1 MGLRTDP
8 TEIRR
13 KGASVITTQLIL
25 NLLLILSVA
34 WILGS
39 LFSRFGLPAMLG
51 ELLAGVILGPPL
63 LGVVLSSDALELL
76 AELGI
81 FFVMFHSGME
91 MDPKELVEHIWP
103 SLGVALGG
111 FVTPYA
117 LGFLTAKL
125 FGATLF
131 QALVIGMGVSVT
143 AIAVQMVILYSMR
156 INRSE
161 LGHIIVGAAIA
172 DDILALIA
180 LSTLLALARTG
191 NIDFQAIGFTLLK
204 VGLFFALTILVGE
217 FVVPRF
223 TRHLTDKGG
232 KAFTFA
238 VVVALMMGYC
248 AELAGLHL
256 VVGAFL
262 AGQFVRR
269 EIVDDRVYE
278 VIHDRFFGISYGF
291 LVPIFFASLSFEIHF
306 SLSPSFLLF
315 SLALIGV
322 AIVGKLVGCGLGAAL
337 FGYNAWESSI
347 IGFGMNGR
355 GAVELVI
362 ATVVLQESRTLLAD
376 GVIQQPLLTG
386 DQFSALILMAFVTT
400 FLAPASLKWAVGRA
414 CNSDERSHFCQLWDE
429 SKES

>member
-1 MGLRTDP
+1 M
-8 TEIRR
+8 
-13 KGASVITTQLIL
+13 ITTSLIL

-63 LGVVLSSDALELL
+63 LGVVISSDAIELL

-91 MDPKELVEHIWP
+91 MDPKELLEHIWP

-111 FVTPYA
+111 FIIPYT
-117 LGFLTAKL
+117 LGFITAKA

-161 LGHIIVGAAIA
+161 LGHVIIGAAIA
-172 DDILALIA
+172 DDIFALIA
-180 LSTLLALARTG
+180 FSTILGLAETG
-191 NIDFQAIGFTLLK
+191 NISFLAIGLILLK
-204 VGLFFALTILVGE
+204 VIAFFALTILLGE
-217 FVVPRF
+217 FVVPKF
-223 TRHLTDKGG
+223 ARHLTDKGG

-238 VVVALMMGYC
+238 VVVALLMGYC

-269 EIVDDRVYE
+269 EILDSRVYE
-278 VIHDRFFGISYGF
+278 VINDRFFGISYGF
-291 LVPIFFASLSFEIHF
+291 LVPIFFASLSF
-306 SLSPSFLLF
+306 SLHLSLNPSFLIF
-315 SLALIGV
+315 SLVLILV
-322 AIVGKLVGCGLGAAL
+322 AIVGKLVGCGLGATL
-337 FGYNAWESSI
+337 FKYNFWESSI

-355 GAVELVI
+355 GAVELVV
-362 ATVVLQESRTLLAD
+362 ATVVLHKSQELMAK
-376 GVIQQPLLTG
+376 GVISAPLLTE
-386 DQFSALILMAFVTT
+386 DQFSALLLMAFVTT
-400 FLAPASLKWAVGRA
+400 IVAPISLKWAVARTCGSTERA
-414 CNSDERSHFCQLWDE
+414 DFCELWDE
-429 SKES
+429 SKGS

>member
-1 MGLRTDP
+1 M
-8 TEIRR
+8 
-13 KGASVITTQLIL
+13 ITTNLIL

-63 LGVVLSSDALELL
+63 LGVILSSDAIELL

-91 MDPKELVEHIWP
+91 MDPKELLEHIWP

-111 FVTPYA
+111 FITPYA

-161 LGHIIVGAAIA
+161 LGHVIIGAAIA
-172 DDILALIA
+172 DDIFALIA
-180 LSTLLALARTG
+180 LSTILGLAQTG
-191 NIDFQAIGFTLLK
+191 NISFFAIGFILLK
-204 VGLFFALTILVGE
+204 VIAFFAVTILLGE

-223 TRHLTDKGG
+223 TKHLTDKGG

-238 VVVALMMGYC
+238 VVVALLMGYF

-269 EIVDDRVYE
+269 EILDSRVYE
-278 VIHDRFFGISYGF
+278 VINDRFFGISYGF
-291 LVPIFFASLSFEIHF
+291 LVPIFFVSLSFNLH
-306 SLSPSFLLF
+306 LTMAPSFLLF
-315 SLALIGV
+315 SLVLILV
-322 AIVGKLVGCGLGAAL
+322 AILGKLVGCGLGATL
-337 FGYNAWESSI
+337 FKYNVWESTI

-355 GAVELVI
+355 GAVELVV
-362 ATVVLQESRTLLAD
+362 ATVVLHQSQELMAK
-376 GVIQQPLLTG
+376 GVISAPLLTE
-386 DQFSALILMAFVTT
+386 DQFSALLLMAFVTT
-400 FLAPASLKWAVGRA
+400 ILAPISLKWAVTRTCGSTERA
-414 CNSDERSHFCQLWDE
+414 DFCELWDE
-429 SKES
+429 SKGS

>member
-1 MGLRTDP
+1 M
-8 TEIRR
+8 
-13 KGASVITTQLIL
+13 ITPQLIL
-25 NLLLILSVA
+25 HLLLILSVA

-63 LGVVLSSDALELL
+63 LGVVLSSDPIELL
-76 AELGI
+76 AEFGI

-91 MDPKELVEHIWP
+91 MDPKELLEHIWP
-103 SLGVALGG
+103 SLGVAVGG
-111 FVTPYA
+111 FIIPYA
-117 LGFLTAKL
+117 LGFLTAKA

-143 AIAVQMVILYSMR
+143 AIAVQVVILYSMK
-156 INRSE
+156 INQSE
-161 LGHIIVGAAIA
+161 LGHVIIGAAIA

-180 LSTLLALARTG
+180 LSTLLGLAQTG
-191 NIDFQAIGFTLLK
+191 SISFSAISLILVKVIVFFT
-204 VGLFFALTILVGE
+204 LTILVGE

-238 VVVALMMGYC
+238 VVVALLMGYF
-248 AELAGLHL
+248 AEMAGLHL

-269 EIVDDRVYE
+269 EILDSKVYE
-278 VIHDRFFGISYGF
+278 VINDRFFGISYGF
-291 LVPIFFASLSFEIHF
+291 LVPIFFATLSFHLHL
-306 SLSPSFLLF
+306 SLEPSFLIF
-315 SLALIGV
+315 SLALILV
-322 AIVGKLVGCGLGAAL
+322 AVAGKLIGCGLGAAL
-337 FGYNAWESSI
+337 FKYNFWESNI

-362 ATVVLQESRTLLAD
+362 ATVVLKQSQILMTN
-376 GVIQQPLLTG
+376 GVINAPLLT
-386 DQFSALILMAFVTT
+386 DNQFSALILMAFVTT
-400 FLAPASLKWAVGRA
+400 FLAPVSLKWAVARA
-414 CNSDERSHFCQLWDE
+414 CGSKEKAEFCDLWDE
-429 SKES
+429 SRGS

>member
-1 MGLRTDP
+1 M
-8 TEIRR
+8 
-13 KGASVITTQLIL
+13 ITTQLIL

-63 LGVVLSSDALELL
+63 LGVVISSDAIELL

-91 MDPKELVEHIWP
+91 MDPKELLEHLWP
-103 SLGVALGG
+103 SLGVAIGG
-111 FVTPYA
+111 FITPYA
-117 LGFLTAKL
+117 LGFLTAKF
-125 FGATLF
+125 FGATLL

-161 LGHIIVGAAIA
+161 LGHVIVGAAIV

-180 LSTLLALARTG
+180 LSTLMGLAKTG
-191 NIDFQAIGFTLLK
+191 GIDFQSIGLILLK
-204 VGLFFALTILVGE
+204 VTLFFALTILMGE
-217 FVVPRF
+217 FAVPRF
-223 TRHLTDKGG
+223 TKHLTDKGG

-238 VVVALMMGYC
+238 VVAALMMGYF

-269 EIVDDRVYE
+269 EVIDERVYE
-278 VIHDRFFGISYGF
+278 VINDRFFGISYGF
-291 LVPIFFASLSFEIHF
+291 LVPIFFASLSFQIHF
-306 SLSPSFLLF
+306 SLEPSFLLF
-315 SLALIGV
+315 SLALILV
-322 AIVGKLVGCGLGAAL
+322 AIVGKLAGCGLGAAL
-337 FGYNAWESSI
+337 FKYNAWESSI
-347 IGFGMNGR
+347 IGLGMNGR

-362 ATVVLQESRTLLAD
+362 ATVVLKESHILMAE
-376 GVIQQPLLTG
+376 GVIQDPLLTG
-386 DQFSALILMAFVTT
+386 DQFSALLLMAFVTT

-414 CNSDERSHFCQLWDE
+414 CNAGERSNFCKLWDE
-429 SKES
+429 SKGL

>member
-1 MGLRTDP
+1 M
-8 TEIRR
+8 
-13 KGASVITTQLIL
+13 ITKTLIL
-25 NLLLILSVA
+25 HLLLILSVA

-63 LGVVLSSDALELL
+63 LGVVLSSSAIELL
-76 AELGI
+76 AEFGI

-91 MDPKELVEHIWP
+91 MDPKELLEHIWP

-111 FVTPYA
+111 FVIPYA
-117 LGFLTAKL
+117 LGFLTAKA

-143 AIAVQMVILYSMR
+143 AIAVQVVILYSMR
-156 INRSE
+156 INQSE
-161 LGHIIVGAAIA
+161 LGHVIIGAAIA

-180 LSTLLALARTG
+180 LSTLLGLAETG
-191 NIDFQAIGFTLLK
+191 HVSFPSISLILLK
-204 VGLFFALTILVGE
+204 VVVFFALTILAGE

-238 VVVALMMGYC
+238 VVVALLMGYC

-269 EIVDDRVYE
+269 EILDSKVYE
-278 VIHDRFFGISYGF
+278 VINDRFFGISYGF
-291 LVPIFFASLSFEIHF
+291 LVPIFFASLSFHLHL
-306 SLSPSFLLF
+306 SLEPSFLIF
-315 SLALIGV
+315 SLALILV

-337 FGYNAWESSI
+337 FKYNFWESNI

-362 ATVVLQESRTLLAD
+362 ATVVLKQSQVLMTKGIIDA
-376 GVIQQPLLTG
+376 PLLT
-386 DQFSALILMAFVTT
+386 DNQFSALILMAFVTT
-400 FLAPASLKWAVGRA
+400 FLAPVSLKWAVARA
-414 CNSDERSHFCQLWDE
+414 CGSRERAEFCDLWDE
-429 SKES
+429 SKGS

>member
-1 MGLRTDP
+1 M
-8 TEIRR
+8 
-13 KGASVITTQLIL
+13 ITTSLIL

-34 WILGS
+34 WVLGS

-63 LGVVLSSDALELL
+63 LGVVLSSDAIELL

-91 MDPKELVEHIWP
+91 MDPKELLEHIWP

-111 FVTPYA
+111 FVIPYA
-117 LGFLTAKL
+117 LGFLTAKA

-143 AIAVQMVILYSMR
+143 AIAVQMVILYSMK

-161 LGHIIVGAAIA
+161 LGHVIIGAAIA
-172 DDILALIA
+172 DDILALVA
-180 LSTLLALARTG
+180 FSTILGLAETG
-191 NIDFQAIGFTLLK
+191 NISFLAIGLILLK
-204 VGLFFALTILVGE
+204 VTAFFALTILMGE

-223 TRHLTDKGG
+223 TKHLTDKGG

-238 VVVALMMGYC
+238 VVVALLMGYC

-269 EIVDDRVYE
+269 EILDSRVYE
-278 VIHDRFFGISYGF
+278 VINDRFFGISYGF
-291 LVPIFFASLSFEIHF
+291 LVPIFFATLSFNLHF
-306 SLSPSFLLF
+306 SPEPSFLIF
-315 SLALIGV
+315 SLVLILV
-322 AIVGKLVGCGLGAAL
+322 AIVGKLVGCGLGATL
-337 FGYNAWESSI
+337 FKYNFWESTI

-355 GAVELVI
+355 GAVELVV
-362 ATVVLQESRTLLAD
+362 ATVVLKKSQELMAN
-376 GVIQQPLLTG
+376 GVISAPLLTA
-386 DQFSALILMAFVTT
+386 DQFSALLLMAFVTT
-400 FLAPASLKWAVGRA
+400 ILAPVSLKWAVARA
-414 CNSDERSHFCQLWDE
+414 CGSTERADFCELWDE
-429 SKES
+429 SKRS

>member
-1 MGLRTDP
+1 M
-8 TEIRR
+8 
-13 KGASVITTQLIL
+13 ITTTLIL
-25 NLLLILSVA
+25 HLLMILSVA

-63 LGVVLSSDALELL
+63 LGVVLSSDAIELL

-91 MDPKELVEHIWP
+91 MDPKELLEHIWP

-111 FVTPYA
+111 FVIPYA
-117 LGFLTAKL
+117 LGFLTAKA

-143 AIAVQMVILYSMR
+143 AIAVQVVILYSMR
-156 INRSE
+156 INQSE
-161 LGHIIVGAAIA
+161 VGHVIIGAAIA
-172 DDILALIA
+172 DDILALVA
-180 LSTLLALARTG
+180 LSTLLGLAETG
-191 NIDFQAIGFTLLK
+191 SISLPSIGLILVK
-204 VGLFFALTILVGE
+204 VVLFFGLTILLGE

-223 TRHLTDKGG
+223 TKHLTDKGG

-238 VVVALMMGYC
+238 VVVALVMGYC

-269 EIVDDRVYE
+269 EILDNEIYE
-278 VIHDRFFGISYGF
+278 VINDRFFGISYGF
-291 LVPIFFASLSFEIHF
+291 LVPIFFASLSFHLHL
-306 SLSPSFLLF
+306 SLEPSFLIF
-315 SLALIGV
+315 SGVLILIAV
-322 AIVGKLVGCGLGAAL
+322 AGKLVGCGLGAAL
-337 FGYNAWESSI
+337 FKYNFWESTI

-362 ATVVLQESRTLLAD
+362 ATVVLKQSEELMAK
-376 GVIQQPLLTG
+376 GVISAPLLT
-386 DQFSALILMAFVTT
+386 DVQFSALILMAFVTT
-400 FLAPASLKWAVGRA
+400 FLAPVSLKWAVARA
-414 CNSDERSHFCQLWDE
+414 CNSKERANFCDLWDE
-429 SKES
+429 SKGS